1 MQVLYRP
8 RADEEPRVLVLD
20 GCEARYIKIYL
31 HTYKNI
37 YTYLQISTHINKYLH
52 ISTSIF
58 TYLHRC
64 PLERWAELTRPLTPD
79 TEATWRQE
87 CQDSDGDADTAWLV
101 TRYIYSPIYSPI
113 YTHIYTHICT
123 STATTWPW

>member
-1 MQVLYRP
+1 M
-8 RADEEPRVLVLD
+8 A
-20 GCEARYIKIYL
+20 
-31 HTYKNI
+31 
-37 YTYLQISTHINKYLH
+37 QISLRDTSNNKYLH

-87 CQDSDGDADTAWLV
+87 CQDSDSDADTAWLV
-101 TRYIYSPIYSPI
+101 TRYIYSPI

>member
-1 MQVLYRP
+1 MQLLYRP

-52 ISTSIF
+52 ISTNIY
-58 TYLHRC
+58 TYL
-64 PLERWAELTRPLTPD
+64 
-79 TEATWRQE
+79 QV
-87 CQDSDGDADTAWLV
+87 S
-101 TRYIYSPIYSPI
+101 S
-113 YTHIYTHICT
+113 HIYTG
-123 STATTWPW
+123 APWSGGPS